1 MIGIR
6 VRGTTVALLSSFAL
20 LASGAEAAT
29 LCVNTTGT
37 SGCYTQIAA
46 AVGAAT
52 SGDTISI
59 AAGTYNESN
68 IVLTKSL
75 TFAGA
80 GTASTVID
88 GLSTFQA
95 GRPIFSFPNPSQ
107 TVTFSQMTL
116 QRAYRAIDLSGPC
129 ANNVTLDRVRLTGN
143 GPGSG
148 AGIFTSCSTLTI
160 QSSTLDNN
168 VATVSDHAGC
178 DWGGGGIGGAIASLC
193 GGSTTI
199 IRGSTLNNNRADWFG
214 GAIAV
219 NDGQLLIENSTLTG
233 NVSRSTDSTSFV
245 ANWGGGGALWVSG
258 AFPQVAV
265 RFSTLSNNSAP
276 NGVGG
281 VVAGGRGAP
290 NFPSFVSFE
299 ANILSGNSAGFSSAV
314 LSGRTGPVVSTATCG
329 HGSDGGVE
337 SRGYNVVGD
346 ASCPFASAG
355 DASNNTL
362 AQLGALSNNGGL
374 TSTQLPGPTTAAL
387 NRAVGC
393 GASTTA
399 PNLVG
404 LMGQPQVLTVDQRG
418 VARPQGGVCEA
429 GAVELRAGVEDV
441 LPPIPTLA
449 QWAMWLLAALLLAS
463 AGLRLRRAGHAVRA

>member
-1 MIGIR
+1 MIGTR
-6 VRGTTVALLSSFAL
+6 VRGGTAALLSAWAL
-20 LASGAEAAT
+20 FASGTEAAT

-46 AVGAAT
+46 AVTAAS
-52 SGDTISI
+52 SGDTIAI

-68 IVLTKSL
+68 IALSKSL
-75 TFAGA
+75 AFTGA
-80 GTASTVID
+80 GTTSTIID

-95 GRPIFSFPNPSQ
+95 GRSIFFFPDPSLS
-107 TVTFSQMTL
+107 VTFSQLTM

-168 VATVSDHAGC
+168 VATVADHAGC

-193 GGSTTI
+193 GGSNTI
-199 IRGSTLNNNRADWFG
+199 IRGSTLSNNRADWFG

-233 NVSRSTDSTSFV
+233 NVARSTDSTSAV

-258 AFPQVAV
+258 AFPQVAL
-265 RFSTLSNNSAP
+265 RFSTLSNNGAP

-281 VVAGGRGAP
+281 VVAGGRGDP
-290 NFPSFVSFE
+290 NFPSFVTFE
-299 ANILSGNSAGFSSAV
+299 ANILSGNSAGFSTAV

-329 HGSDGGVE
+329 HGTDTGVE
-337 SRGYNVVGD
+337 SRGYNVVSD

-355 DASNNTL
+355 DATSNSM
-362 AQLGALSNNGGL
+362 AQLGALGNNGGL

-387 NRAVGC
+387 NRAAGC
-393 GASTTA
+393 GASTAA

-404 LMGQPQVLTVDQRG
+404 IMGQPQVLTADQRG
-418 VARPQGGVCEA
+418 FARPQGGVCEA

-441 LPPIPTLA
+441 LPPVPTLA
-449 QWAMWLLAALLLAS
+449 QWASLALAMALAALAT
-463 AGLRLRRAGHAVRA
+463 AALRRRRVY